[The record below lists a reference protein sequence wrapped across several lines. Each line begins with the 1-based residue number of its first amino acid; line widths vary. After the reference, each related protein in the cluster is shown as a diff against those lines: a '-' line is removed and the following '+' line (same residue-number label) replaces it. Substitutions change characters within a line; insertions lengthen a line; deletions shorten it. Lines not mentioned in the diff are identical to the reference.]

1 MSCLIGLYQNAFVP
15 GQLLGDGFLMANEII
30 HYIKSNRRG
39 PLVAAL
45 KFDLNKTYDR
55 LKWDFIEAV
64 LRQVCFLELWISI
77 IMKCMT
83 TASYSILIN
92 GKP

>member
-15 GQLLGDGFLMANEII
+15 GQLLGDGFLMAHEII

-39 PLVAAL
+39 ILVAAL
-45 KFDLNKTYDR
+45 KFDLNKAYDR

-64 LRQVCFLELWISI
+64 
-77 IMKCMT
+77 
-83 TASYSILIN
+83 
-92 GKP
+92 